1 MDRRIKK
8 GILLDGNVS
17 KRLKKRILETL
28 INGAQGMFRW
38 VEMSLETLSRIKF
51 QPDFDY
57 ALGRLP
63 VKLSGLYDIIYTQID
78 QTQTYG
84 RDVAIKTLKWLLCA
98 QRLLSVEE
106 FLAAV
111 DVVDDSSSSESGE
124 DDGHGQADSLENNV
138 LRLCRNLVI
147 LDSKQRNFRF
157 AHQSVREYLL
167 AKSEYTVIE
176 QHALA
181 TERCLNVYLNELSP
195 GSGVPTSVQQNDIL
209 KDYAE
214 VYWPVHYKY
223 IEEDEFHETQKKVS
237 NFLMEGSR
245 TSPFYMKWVL
255 GIQSKYG
262 GFHGYDLNLALGLDW
277 IDCLG
282 YKILYATSTPETH
295 LSVACAFGFSKI
307 LKYHELSII
316 ELNQRRKVEG
326 YEYTFLLIAAE
337 EGHDQ
342 LIRLLLDR
350 GAEVN
355 AQGGL
360 YGNALQAASRGGH
373 EQTVQILLD
382 RGAKINAQGGKYD
395 SALQAASR
403 GGHEKVIQVLLDRG
417 AKINA
422 QGGHY
427 GNALQ
432 AASLY
437 GNENIVQV
445 LLDRGAKI
453 NVQGGHYGN
462 ALQAASLHGHEQI
475 VQVLLD
481 RGAKINAQGGWYDNA
496 LQAASSEGHEQIVQ
510 VLLDRGAEINA
521 QGGWYGNALQAASSH
536 GHEQTVQILL
546 DRGAKINAQDGKY
559 DNALQAASTH
569 DHEQTV
575 QRSRGEGE
583 RSRWRIWQRTAG
595 GIIGRPRESD
605 TGPARSRGEGERS
618 R

>member
-1 MDRRIKK
+1 VDRRIKK

-17 KRLKKRILETL
+17 KRLKNRILETL

-38 VEMSLETLSRIKF
+38 VELSLETLSRIKF

-124 DDGHGQADSLENNV
+124 DDGHGQADSLDSLENNV

-147 LDSKQRNFRF
+147 LDSKQRTFRF

-181 TERCLNVYLNELSP
+181 TERCLNVYLNEPSP

-223 IEEDEFHETQKKVS
+223 IEEGEFHETQKKVS
-237 NFLMEGSR
+237 NFLMKGSR
-245 TSPFYMKWVL
+245 TSPFYKKWVL
-255 GIQSKYG
+255 DLQSKYG
-262 GFHGYDLNLALGLDW
+262 GFHEDDLNKALGLDW
-277 IDCLG
+277 IDRLG
-282 YKILYATSTPETH
+282 YKILYAISTPETH

-316 ELNQRRKVEG
+316 ELNQRRKLGE

-355 AQGGL
+355 AQGGAF
-360 YGNALQAASRGGH
+360 GN
-373 EQTVQILLD
+373 
-382 RGAKINAQGGKYD
+382 
-395 SALQAASR
+395 ALQAASR

-417 AKINA
+417 AKVNAQGGLYDNALQAASAHGHEQIVQVLLDRGAKINA

-427 GNALQ
+427 DNALQ

-445 LLDRGAKI
+445 LLDRGAKVNAQGEYHGNALQAASWEGHEKVI
-453 NVQGGHYGN
+453 QVLLDRGAEVNAQGGHYGN
-462 ALQAASLHGHEQI
+462 ALLAASTHGHEQI
-475 VQVLLD
+475 MQVLLD
-481 RGAKINAQGGWYDNA
+481 RGAKVNA
-496 LQAASSEGHEQIVQ
+496 
-510 VLLDRGAEINA
+510 
-521 QGGWYGNALQAASSH
+521 
-536 GHEQTVQILL
+536 
-546 DRGAKINAQDGKY
+546 
-559 DNALQAASTH
+559 
-569 DHEQTV
+569 
-575 QRSRGEGE
+575 
-583 RSRWRIWQRTAG
+583 
-595 GIIGRPRESD
+595 
-605 TGPARSRGEGERS
+605 
-618 R
+618 